1 MKCIEKVTGK
11 AVLSVC
17 MVPVLVM
24 LGTEDRNMKIG
35 LLSWDHSTLKTI
47 PGLQRGRGLLIA
59 LSEWRSF
66 QFDGNCFEQEAVSKT
81 HARAHTYTP
90 LPPRVWWAFQQHN

>member
-1 MKCIEKVTGK
+1 MRSIENVTRK

-24 LGTEDRNMKIG
+24 LGTEDRTMKIG

-47 PGLQRGRGLLIA
+47 PGLQRGSGLLIA
-59 LSEWRSF
+59 LSEV
-66 QFDGNCFEQEAVSKT
+66 EVI
-81 HARAHTYTP
+81 P
-90 LPPRVWWAFQQHN
+90 V

>member
-1 MKCIEKVTGK
+1 MKSIEKVNRK
-11 AVLSVC
+11 AVQYVC

-47 PGLQRGRGLLIA
+47 PSLQRGSGLLIA
-59 LSEWRSF
+59 LSEV
-66 QFDGNCFEQEAVSKT
+66 EVI
-81 HARAHTYTP
+81 P
-90 LPPRVWWAFQQHN
+90 V